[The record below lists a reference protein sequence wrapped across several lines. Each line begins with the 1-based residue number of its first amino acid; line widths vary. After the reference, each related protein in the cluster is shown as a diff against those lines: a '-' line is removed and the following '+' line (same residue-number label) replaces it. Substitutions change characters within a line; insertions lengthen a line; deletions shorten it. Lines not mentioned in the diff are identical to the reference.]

1 MGLTYDQERPD
12 KMQRS
17 DAFSFFYMAI
27 NIGAFASSFAMP
39 TLRTDYGYHVAFLFP
54 AGLMVV
60 ALSLFALGKPFYAKE
75 VITRVERSPSRAHR
89 GTDRLPASARASS
102 SFPSG

>member
-1 MGLTYDQERPD
+1 
-12 KMQRS
+12 
-17 DAFSFFYMAI
+17 MAI

-75 VITRVERSPSRAHR
+75 VITRVERSPSSAPSSGLCLAGSRAC
-89 GTDRLPASARASS
+89 SWFSS
-102 SFPSG
+102 PSG